1 MPEQGQPAPSEDRR
15 PLWYGI
21 AVGIV
26 ILSMAVGYRVVNSQ
40 GPVDFKGGVDGIQIK
55 VSHAEKV
62 IESAEREMKA
72 AQQQL
77 DEREAALKK
86 AEQDLRAREV
96 KVQELLASLTPTPSA
111 APRLTV
117 KQARVELEKIQAAPL
132 SSPMPS
138 MAVKPRLDKLEELRG
153 NLQKTNT
160 ELKAAAQ
167 PLPES

>member
-1 MPEQGQPAPSEDRR
+1 MPEQGTPTPSEDRR

-26 ILSMAVGYRVVNSQ
+26 ILSTAVGYRVVNSQ

-55 VSHAEKV
+55 VSQAEKV

-86 AEQDLRAREV
+86 REQELREREG
-96 KVQELLASLTPTPSA
+96 KVQELVAGLGPTPSG
-111 APRLTV
+111 APRLTT
-117 KQARVELEKIQAAPL
+117 KQARVELEKLQAAPL

-138 MAVKPRLDKLEELRG
+138 MAVKPRLEKLEELRG
-153 NLQKTNT
+153 SLQKTNT
-160 ELKAAAQ
+160 ELKAAAK
-167 PLPES
+167 PVPES

>member
-1 MPEQGQPAPSEDRR
+1 MPEQGSTQPREDRR

-21 AVGIV
+21 AAGVV
-26 ILSMAVGYRVVNSQ
+26 ILSMAVGYRVVNTQ
-40 GPVDFKGGVDGIQIK
+40 GSVDFKGGVDGIQIK
-55 VSHAEKV
+55 VSQAEKV

-86 AEQDLRAREV
+86 AEQDLRAREL
-96 KVQELLASLTPTPSA
+96 KVQELLAGLTPTPSA
-111 APRLTV
+111 APRLTP

-132 SSPMPS
+132 STPLPNT
-138 MAVKPRLDKLEELRG
+138 AVKSRLEKLEELRG

-167 PLPES
+167 PVPES